1 MSADELS
8 AGQTGRESAGA
19 AQRSGGDAKPGRWA
33 GAGLRWRY
41 GFLPLLLAACAA
53 LVLVSAWSLAAEDEL
68 SFGRRP
74 WQNLQTTLSE
84 MSEPSFVKVWFGD
97 PAREIRDSGG
107 RLIRIEDQRAGEIR
121 YLEGVGR
128 ALWTTLRI
136 ATLGTFAAALLAL
149 PLGLLAARNLRAPA
163 PIAWAAKAL
172 LDVNRSIHTLVF
184 GLFFVGIVG
193 LGATAGILAVA
204 AHSSGTLGKLLAEAI
219 ESLDMRPVDA
229 VRAAGASPAQVFF
242 LGVWPAVLPQ
252 FVSQQLYVWEFNI
265 RDSTILGL
273 VGAGGLGLLLSE
285 AMSLFQW
292 GRLATLLLAIV
303 LMVTAFDALS
313 RAVRRRIV

>member
-1 MSADELS
+1 VIPAVTTRATDAVAADAGDYTVLATAGPRLRPMRPWSALH
-8 AGQTGRESAGA
+8 A
-19 AQRSGGDAKPGRWA
+19 
-33 GAGLRWRY
+33 
-41 GFLPLLLAACAA
+41 LLVACAL
-53 LVLVSAWSLAAEDEL
+53 LVLASVWTLAAEDEL
-68 SFGRRP
+68 SLGRKP
-74 WQNLQTTLSE
+74 WQNLGKTITE
-84 MSEPSFVKVWFGD
+84 MSEPSFLQIWFGD
-97 PAREIRDSGG
+97 TNLQVRDADG
-107 RLIRIEDQRAGEIR
+107 RVLRTEDQRASER
-121 YLEGVGR
+121 QYLQGVGR

-136 ATLGTFAAALLAL
+136 ATLGTVLAALIAL
-149 PLGLLAARNLRAPA
+149 PLGLLAARNLQAPRALS
-163 PIAWAAKAL
+163 WGAKGAL
-172 LDVNRSIHTLVF
+172 DALRSIHTLVF

-204 AHSSGTLGKLLAEAI
+204 AHSAGTLGKLLAESI
-219 ESLDMRPVDA
+219 EALDMQPVDA
-229 VRAAGASPAQVFF
+229 VRATGATPGQVFF

-252 FVSQQLYVWEFNI
+252 FVSQTLYVWEFNI

-313 RAVRRRIV
+313 RAVRRRLL